1 MLIRISFLSI
11 FMFMVAFIYLYSLN
25 PMEVT
30 FQYFMDSYVDTSLSI
45 LLVASFL
52 IGAVLIFFLYSLR
65 DLRRVLRTRKEKRER
80 EQLRDILYSA
90 TEALLKN
97 DLVKAE
103 KQIQTYLKKKTDDP
117 NAYIKLAE
125 IYQKGEKFKKA
136 IDTLEKARSLKRDQ
150 LEILFMQARVYKA
163 AKDYPGALRIFK
175 EIVAFNPNNREA
187 LRELRDIYSEERE
200 WEDAL
205 RLQKRIIKLS
215 PKGEIELEKR
225 LQQGLQYERA
235 RVMAEQGEEGKG
247 IKEVKEILKEN
258 ASFIPAQVLLGDL
271 LRQAGKV
278 KDAMS
283 VWQRGFNK
291 TREMIFLSKLEDLYI
306 SEEHPRGIINV
317 YLDAMQK
324 NPNNVIIPFFYA
336 RLCLRLE
343 MIDEAL
349 EKLQEMEPNF
359 SDNPSYHY
367 LLAEVY
373 SHRGDHAQAAAE
385 YREGL
390 RLEGGS
396 YTPYRCTACQ
406 HEVKKWQPLCPQC
419 GQWGT
424 FTISGEEEIKAPLGP
439 LPSQLMAWDF

>member
-1 MLIRISFLSI
+1 MFIRISFLSI
-11 FMFMVAFIYLYSLN
+11 IMFMVFFFYLYSLN

-30 FQYFMDSYVDTSLSI
+30 FQYFTDSYVDTSLSV
-45 LLVASFL
+45 LLVGSFL
-52 IGAVLIFFLYSLR
+52 IGSVLIFFVYSLR
-65 DLRRVLRTRKEKRER
+65 DLKRALRTRKEKRER

-90 TEALLKN
+90 TDALFKN
-97 DLVKAE
+97 DLAKAE
-103 KQIQTYLKKKTDDP
+103 KQIQTYLKKRTDDP

-136 IDTLEKARSLKRDQ
+136 IDTLEKARLLKTDQ
-150 LEILFMQARVYKA
+150 LEILFMEARVYKA
-163 AKDYPGALRIFK
+163 SQDYGGAVRIFK

-187 LRELRDIYSEERE
+187 LRELRDIHSEERE
-200 WEDAL
+200 WDDAL

-215 PKGEIELEKR
+215 PKGEIEQEKR

-235 RVMAEQGEEGKG
+235 RVTSEQGEAGKA

-271 LRQAGKV
+271 FRQTGKV
-278 KDAMS
+278 KDAIS
-283 VWQRGFNK
+283 VWQRGFAK
-291 TREMIFLSKLEDLYI
+291 SREMIFLSKLEDLYI
-306 SEEHPRGIINV
+306 AEEHPRAIINV

-324 NPNNVIIPFFYA
+324 NPDNIIIPFFYA

-343 MIDEAL
+343 MIDDAL

-359 SDNPSYHY
+359 SENPSYHY

-373 SHRGDHAQAAAE
+373 SHRGEHAQAALQ

-390 RLEGGS
+390 RLEEGAA
-396 YTPYRCTACQ
+396 TPYRCTACQ
-406 HEVKKWQPLCPQC
+406 YEVKKWQPHCPQC

-424 FTISGEEEIKAPLGP
+424 FSIPGEEAIKAPLGP

>member
-1 MLIRISFLSI
+1 
-11 FMFMVAFIYLYSLN
+11 MFMVFFFYLYSLN

-30 FQYFMDSYVDTSLSI
+30 FQYFTDRYVDTSLSI
-45 LLVASFL
+45 LLVTSFL
-52 IGAVLIFFLYSLR
+52 IGSILIFFAYSLR
-65 DLRRVLRTRKEKRER
+65 DLKRALRTRKEKRER

-90 TEALLKN
+90 TDALFKN
-97 DLVKAE
+97 DLAKAE
-103 KQIQTYLKKKTDDP
+103 KQMQTYLKKKTDDP

-136 IDTLEKARSLKRDQ
+136 IDTLEKARLLKADQ
-150 LEILFMQARVYKA
+150 LEVLFMEARVYKA
-163 AKDYPGALRIFK
+163 SKDYSGALRIFK

-187 LRELRDIYSEERE
+187 LGELRDIYSEERQ
-200 WEDAL
+200 WDDAL

-215 PKGEIELEKR
+215 PKGEIEQEKR

-235 RVMAEQGEEGKG
+235 RVTAEQGEAGKA

-271 LRQAGKV
+271 FRQTGKV
-278 KDAMS
+278 KDAIS
-283 VWQRGFNK
+283 VWQRGFAK
-291 TREMIFLSKLEDLYI
+291 SREMIFLNKLEDLYI
-306 SEEHPRGIINV
+306 AEEHPRAIINV

-324 NPNNVIIPFFYA
+324 NPNNITIPFFYA

-343 MIDEAL
+343 MIDDAL

-359 SDNPSYHY
+359 SENPSYHY

-373 SHRGDHAQAAAE
+373 SHQGDHAQAALQ

-390 RLEGGS
+390 RLEGGAA
-396 YTPYRCTACQ
+396 TPYRCTACQ
-406 HEVKKWQPLCPQC
+406 YEVKKWQPHCPQC

-424 FTISGEEEIKAPLGP
+424 FSISGEEEIKAPLGP